1 MADTVSIV
9 KVKRMTEVTDDELIG
24 QVLDDAEDFV
34 LGYTGRSFVP
44 CGRERTVRDLAV
56 IALNRIG
63 TEGESGRSEAGES
76 YSFEEAPRHIYD
88 LLDRFRLARVGGK
101 VHEYKPQD
109 ATDES

>member
-1 MADTVSIV
+1 MADTVSIA
-9 KVKRMTEVTDDELIG
+9 KVAKVTGEEDYDLIA
-24 QVLDDAEDFV
+24 QVLDDAEAFV
-34 LGYTGRSFVP
+34 LAYTGRSFVP
-44 CGRERTVRDLAV
+44 CGLERTVRDLAV

-101 VHEYKPQD
+101 VHEYKPQN